1 MPEERKRVSL
11 KSLFFYEDDF
21 SNPTVIING
30 QTKNAIY
37 TKDTDLQKIL
47 EPSEMEIVR
56 MARDLKNLKRD
67 IDAKQEEFDATQDVQ
82 LGQQIAELKANYDQ
96 ALTEYLNKIYDA
108 MKQYEKPAQTTPQTV
123 EKWQNKINQ
132 EIAPTEKVDEFS
144 IFEKL
149 DEQQIVEELEGKVI
163 TEYFYSFL
171 IAGREVTGISW
182 AGIKAVA
189 RFMSMQNA
197 QHGMGGIEVLPI
209 DIEKDIKETDQYII
223 ATARAVDHGAGLS
236 MVGISK
242 QPRYITRKDGT
253 QALDEFALVK
263 ACSKAMRNAIRALIP
278 ESIIIEMYHKWKE
291 ENQSK

>member
-1 MPEERKRVSL
+1 MAEERKKIYL
-11 KSLFFYEDDF
+11 KNLFFYEDDYN
-21 SNPTVIING
+21 NPLVIIDG
-30 QTKNAIY
+30 QNKNAIY
-37 TKDTDLQKIL
+37 VKDTDLQKIL
-47 EPSEMEIVR
+47 EPPEMEIVR
-56 MARDLKNLKRD
+56 LARNLKNLKRD
-67 IDAKQEEFDATQDVQ
+67 IDAKQEEFEETKDVE
-82 LGQQIAELKANYDQ
+82 LGQQIAQLKANYEDI
-96 ALTEYLNKIYDA
+96 LTEYLNKIYNS
-108 MKQYEKPAQTTPQTV
+108 MKQYEKPAQTPQTI

>member
-21 SNPTVIING
+21 ANPLVTIDG
-30 QTKNAIY
+30 QTKNAIF

-47 EPSEMEIVR
+47 ETQELEIVKT
-56 MARDLKNLKRD
+56 ARKLKDMKKN
-67 IDAKQEEFDATQDVQ
+67 IDSKQEIFEATQDVQ
-82 LGQQIAELKANYDQ
+82 LGQEIAELKANYDQ

-108 MKQYEKPAQTTPQTV
+108 MKQYEKPAQTPQI
-123 EKWQNKINQ
+123 EKWQNKVNQ

-171 IAGREVTGISW
+171 VGGREVTGISW

-189 RFMSMQNA
+189 RFMSMQNS
-197 QHGMGGIEVLPI
+197 QHGLGGIEVLPI

-242 QPRYITRKDGT
+242 QPKYITRKDGT

-278 ESIIIEMYHKWKE
+278 ESIIIEMYNKWKE
-291 ENQSK
+291 ENH